1 MHHDE
6 SLAGIRVLVADDSN
20 TIRRSADVFLRKA
33 GCEVMFGEDGF
44 DALSKI
50 PGFKPD
56 LVLVDIMMPKLD
68 GYQVCAVIKRNPR
81 FQETP
86 VVMLTSKD
94 NLFDRARARLL
105 GADDYLTKP
114 FTRETLLGAVSV
126 HLRGVSA
133 KLTGDHP

>member
-1 MHHDE
+1 M
-6 SLAGIRVLVADDSN
+6 SL
-20 TIRRSADVFLRKA
+20 LRKA

-56 LVLVDIMMPKLD
+56 LIFVDIMMPKLD
-68 GYQVCAVIKRNPR
+68 GYQVCAVVKQNPR
-81 FQETP
+81 FHKTP

-105 GADDYLTKP
+105 GANDYLTKP
-114 FTRETLLGAVSV
+114 FTRESLLGAVSV
-126 HLRGVSA
+126 HVRGSA
-133 KLTGDHP
+133 TRV

>member
-1 MHHDE
+1 MNHEE
-6 SLAGIRVLVADDSN
+6 SLAGVRVLIADDST

-50 PGFKPD
+50 PAFKPD
-56 LVLVDIMMPKLD
+56 LIFVDIMMPKLD
-68 GYQVCAVIKRNPR
+68 GYHVCAVVKQNPR
-81 FQETP
+81 FQATP

-105 GADDYLTKP
+105 GADAYLTKP
-114 FTRETLLGAVSV
+114 FTRETLLSAVSG
-126 HLRGVSA
+126 HLRGPSA
-133 KLTGDHP
+133 SV